1 MGKLKFTL
9 SNILLY
15 VALIATC
22 LILEDV
28 GFLSS
33 NPTGPLSN
41 AHFFMFF
48 TLAMGCYISYFL
60 IDHIK
65 NKVTL
70 DYVLVPLF
78 MICFICGCLSIW
90 QFSGFTIANESNLF
104 EYNVSN
110 WDKVIQSLSL
120 VSYLLA
126 VYSILFYFNKNHPSI
141 RKLRVAYLV
150 IALIA
155 LTGTVYSWIRDF
167 DAIKSNLS
175 GITPLQKI
183 QSFFW
188 HPNMFSL
195 MLLLGIFSCFGL
207 NYYKKNFI
215 IYLLIVYFLF
225 MICVVGSLTSIIISF
240 VSVVVYFLIEI
251 IVAIRRNIKLG
262 LLNLTIYLLAL
273 SSIIIVVA
281 CSLNFDFPPV
291 SSFFKSLFWNFSRSD
306 FHTFTSRILIW
317 NYAISYSDSNLF
329 GMIFGVGFK
338 NSYHVIGGYYN
349 VFVDST
355 YTTLSAH
362 SGYLQI
368 LLNFGV
374 IGLLVY
380 LLFFC
385 YFVYSFVRILKK
397 DLHFALVFGLIGIA
411 LLGYAVTESV
421 IFMNPNST
429 GLLIA
434 AFFYLPIMNKWKH
447 YKHPRLGDD
456 VIEVC
461 KPKSMPI
468 SSISKS
474 LAKLFMALIAVT
486 AAMFIFPLFRE
497 NRHGMYL
504 LVNIIVLL
512 FICALFVPFIISCIA
527 KNHSRKAATILSTVN
542 FLIVASP
549 VVYLAL
555 RYYLHHTWFSSG
567 AEWILPV
574 MVILILVGEA
584 LIFGVG
590 KRMKFR
596 HYLSTLVGM
605 SKNSF
610 MGLIGVAIIVV
621 AGYFTIS
628 YLDIE
633 TTLTYIIYPVI
644 ALVAFY
650 LASYLVPFKDQK
662 AFISSYNESLL
673 YSLKLEVLKDRLG
686 DYNEKRR
693 D

>member
-48 TLAMGCYISYFL
+48 TLAMGCYLSYFL
-60 IDHIK
+60 IEHIK

-70 DYVLVPLF
+70 DYVLSSILLIAF
-78 MICFICGCLSIW
+78 AGGCFAIW
-90 QFSGFTIANESNLF
+90 QFSGVSLDGVKHY
-104 EYNVSN
+104 EYNVTN
-110 WDKVIQSLSL
+110 WDKVMQTLSL
-120 VSYLLA
+120 MVYLVS

-141 RKLRVAYLV
+141 RKIKVVYFIIV
-150 IALIA
+150 IFCL
-155 LTGTVYSWIRDF
+155 LSTVYSWIRETDKIIYNLTASGRPA
-167 DAIKSNLS
+167 DVKSL
-175 GITPLQKI
+175 
-183 QSFFW
+183 FW
-188 HPNMFSL
+188 NPNMFSL

-207 NYYKKNFI
+207 NYYKKNVLSYISMF
-215 IYLLIVYFLF
+215 YLGFFV
-225 MICVVGSLTSIIISF
+225 CVVVSLTAVAVMFASLSL
-240 VSVVVYFLIEI
+240 YFLIEI
-251 IVAIRRNIKLG
+251 IFTIRKRRARG
-262 LLNLTIYLLAL
+262 LAFLTIYLFIMCSLVVLLACGLNYNLGGL
-273 SSIIIVVA
+273 SSFLRFLY
-281 CSLNFDFPPV
+281 LNFAQAHYDTL
-291 SSFFKSLFWNFSRSD
+291 SLR
-306 FHTFTSRILIW
+306 TFTWSNSI
-317 NYAISYSDSNLF
+317 NYIGEHPMNL
-329 GMIFGVGFK
+329 IFGFGFK
-338 NSYHVIGGYYN
+338 NSNHVIGGFWNAYKG
-349 VFVDST
+349 VSF
-355 YTTLSAH
+355 TTLSAH
-362 SGYLQI
+362 SGYIQALM
-368 LLNFGV
+368 NFGILGV
-374 IGLLVY
+374 LFLFLFVVY
-380 LLFFC
+380 YLYCFIRL
-385 YFVYSFVRILKK
+385 IKK
-397 DLHFALVFGLIGIA
+397 DARFAFIFVLMGFALF
-411 LLGYAVTESV
+411 GYAVMESLM
-421 IFMNPNST
+421 FLGTGTM

-447 YKHPRLGDD
+447 YKYPRLGDD
-456 VIEVC
+456 VIEVN
-461 KPKSMPI
+461 KPKPMPS

-527 KNHSRKAATILSTVN
+527 KNHSRKAAAILSTVN

-555 RYYLHHTWFSSG
+555 RYYFHRTWFASG

-610 MGLIGVAIIVV
+610 MGLVGVGIIVV
-621 AGYFTIS
+621 CSYVAINYLDLVSPIS
-628 YLDIE
+628 YIL
-633 TTLTYIIYPVI
+633 YAAI

-662 AFISSYNESLL
+662 AFINSYNESLL

>member
-48 TLAMGCYISYFL
+48 TLAMGCYLSYFL
-60 IDHIK
+60 IEHIK

-70 DYVLVPLF
+70 DYVLASILLIAF
-78 MICFICGCLSIW
+78 AGGCFAIW
-90 QFSGFTIANESNLF
+90 QFSGVSLDGVKHY
-104 EYNVSN
+104 EYSVTN
-110 WDKVIQSLSL
+110 WDKVMQTLSL
-120 VSYLLA
+120 MVYLVS

-141 RKLRVAYLV
+141 RKIKVVYFIIV
-150 IALIA
+150 IFCL
-155 LTGTVYSWIRDF
+155 LSTVYSWIRETDMIIYNLTASGRPA
-167 DAIKSNLS
+167 DVKSL
-175 GITPLQKI
+175 
-183 QSFFW
+183 FW
-188 HPNMFSL
+188 NPNMFSL

-207 NYYKKNFI
+207 NYYKKNVLSYISMF
-215 IYLLIVYFLF
+215 YLGFFV
-225 MICVVGSLTSIIISF
+225 CVVASLTAVAIMFASLSL
-240 VSVVVYFLIEI
+240 YFLIEI
-251 IVAIRRNIKLG
+251 VFTIRRHRGRG
-262 LLNLTIYLLAL
+262 LTFLTIYLAIMCSFVILLACGL
-273 SSIIIVVA
+273 NYDLGGFSSFLRFLY
-281 CSLNFDFPPV
+281 LNFAQAQYDTL
-291 SSFFKSLFWNFSRSD
+291 SLR
-306 FHTFTSRILIW
+306 TFTW
-317 NYAISYSDSNLF
+317 SNSIYYIGEHPMNL
-329 GMIFGVGFK
+329 IFGFGFK
-338 NSYHVIGGYYN
+338 NSNHVIGGFWNAYKG
-349 VFVDST
+349 VSF
-355 YTTLSAH
+355 TTLSAH
-362 SGYLQI
+362 SGYIQALM
-368 LLNFGV
+368 NFGILGV
-374 IGLLVY
+374 LFLFLFVVY
-380 LLFFC
+380 
-385 YFVYSFVRILKK
+385 YFYCFIRLIKK
-397 DLHFALVFGLIGIA
+397 DARFAFIFVLMGFALF
-411 LLGYAVTESV
+411 GYAVMESLM
-421 IFMNPNST
+421 FLGTGTM

-447 YKHPRLGDD
+447 YKHPQLGDD

-461 KPKSMPI
+461 KPKPMPS

-527 KNHSRKAATILSTVN
+527 KNHSRKAAAILSTVN

-555 RYYLHHTWFSSG
+555 RYYLHHTWFASG

-621 AGYFTIS
+621 AGYFTIG

-633 TTLTYIIYPVI
+633 TPLTYIIYPVI

-662 AFISSYNESLL
+662 AFINSYNESLL

>member
-28 GFLSS
+28 GFLST

-48 TLAMGCYISYFL
+48 TLAMGCYLSYFL
-60 IDHIK
+60 IEHIK

-70 DYVLVPLF
+70 DYVLASILLIAF
-78 MICFICGCLSIW
+78 AGGCFAIW
-90 QFSGFTIANESNLF
+90 QFSGVSLDGVHHF
-104 EYNVSN
+104 EYNVTN
-110 WDKVIQSLSL
+110 WDKVMQTLSL
-120 VSYLLA
+120 MVYLVS

-141 RKLRVAYLV
+141 RKIKVVYFIIV
-150 IALIA
+150 IFCLLSTI
-155 LTGTVYSWIRDF
+155 YSWIRETDKIIYNLTASGRPV
-167 DAIKSNLS
+167 DVKSL
-175 GITPLQKI
+175 
-183 QSFFW
+183 FW
-188 HPNMFSL
+188 NPNMFSL

-207 NYYKKNFI
+207 NYYKKNVLSYISMF
-215 IYLLIVYFLF
+215 YLGFFV
-225 MICVVGSLTSIIISF
+225 CVVASLTAVAVMFASLSL
-240 VSVVVYFLIEI
+240 YFLIEI
-251 IVAIRRNIKLG
+251 IFTIRKRRARG
-262 LLNLTIYLLAL
+262 LAFLTIYLFIMCSLVVLLACGLNYNLGGL
-273 SSIIIVVA
+273 SSFLRFLY
-281 CSLNFDFPPV
+281 LNFAQAQYDTLSLRTFTW
-291 SSFFKSLFWNFSRSD
+291 SSSIAYIGEHPMNLIFGFGFRNSNHIIGGFWNAYR
-306 FHTFTSRILIW
+306 
-317 NYAISYSDSNLF
+317 
-329 GMIFGVGFK
+329 GVPF
-338 NSYHVIGGYYN
+338 
-349 VFVDST
+349 
-355 YTTLSAH
+355 TTLSAH
-362 SGYLQI
+362 SGYIQALM
-368 LLNFGV
+368 NFGILGV
-374 IGLLVY
+374 LFLFLFVVY
-380 LLFFC
+380 YLYCFIRL
-385 YFVYSFVRILKK
+385 IKK
-397 DLHFALVFGLIGIA
+397 DARFAFIFVLMGFALF
-411 LLGYAVTESV
+411 GYAVMESLM
-421 IFMNPNST
+421 FLGTGTM

-456 VIEVC
+456 VIEVN
-461 KPKSMPI
+461 KPKPMPS

-527 KNHSRKAATILSTVN
+527 KNHSRKAAAILSTVN

-555 RYYLHHTWFSSG
+555 RYYFHRTWFASG
-567 AEWILPV
+567 AEWMLPV

-610 MGLIGVAIIVV
+610 MGLAGVGIIVV
-621 AGYFTIS
+621 CSYVAINYLDLVSPIS
-628 YLDIE
+628 YILYAAI
-633 TTLTYIIYPVI
+633 T
-644 ALVAFY
+644 LVAFY
-650 LASYLVPFKDQK
+650 LSSYLVPFKDQK
-662 AFISSYNESLL
+662 AFINSYNEPLL